1 MLSTYSQGILR
12 PVPLP
17 VRLWLGTSL
26 PALFLV
32 FAGAVAVYSTGNN
45 PPFQGLDTA
54 LYEALRDSR
63 TPLMTQVNKVLDF
76 VGNNGMI
83 IYCVALVAGLAI
95 KHRRLALFVASANLG
110 VLVVTQLIK
119 FLVSRPR
126 PLDRLVQVDSGS
138 FPSGHVSATTAA
150 MVSTAIV
157 LGRLWMWISGAILS
171 IAMMYSR
178 MYLGA
183 HWFSDTVAGLLLGAG
198 LTVLIWGLMQKTYL
212 KGYISP
218 RR

>member
-1 MLSTYSQGILR
+1 MLSTNSKGLLR
-12 PVPLP
+12 PISIP
-17 VRLWLGTSL
+17 VRLWLGASL
-26 PALFLV
+26 PALLLV
-32 FAGAVAVYSTGNN
+32 FAGAVTVYATGNN

-63 TPLMTQVNKVLDF
+63 TPSLTHVNKLLDF

-83 IYCVALVAGLAI
+83 IYCVVLVAVLAI
-95 KHRRLALFVASANLG
+95 KQRRLALFVAGANLG
-110 VLVVTQLIK
+110 VLALTQLIK

-157 LGRLWMWISGAILS
+157 VGRLWMWISGAILS

-198 LTVLIWGLMQKTYL
+198 LTILLWGLMQDKYL
-212 KGYISP
+212 KGYIFP